1 MSPASWCRQSGPEC
15 GRAWRTRCTRS
26 SSPASSSARLP
37 ISPTA
42 RSTGCFPPP
51 RPAARSWPG
60 SGRPWWSPARRHH
73 RPPGPA
79 ASGMGRVSVGKALL
93 SEAEDDEAPGTTGS
107 SRLRGLRLRPWA
119 VVAIW
124 VVGVI
129 AAFACYLQ
137 LARTRA
143 VNSDGAG
150 QALQAWDMLH
160 GNLLLHGWLL
170 GDVSYYTTEV
180 PQYLLVELVRGLNQ
194 DVVHVAA
201 AMTYTLAT
209 LLAALLAKGNSTG
222 RQALVRVLIAVGIML
237 APQLTSGVNI
247 LLSSPD
253 HIGTSVPVMVVWLI
267 LDHARP
273 RWYVPVIAGVFLGW
287 ALIADMLV
295 LYIGVLPL
303 AVVCAIRVYRAV
315 AVERKPL
322 ASQWYELALG
332 AAALLGAAAA
342 VLALRV
348 IHAQGGFY
356 MPAPNAQFVQGGAAL
371 VHNLGITFEGLLLLG
386 GADFFGLRPTAGNVF
401 TMLHVVGVFLA
412 AWGTWLAARRFL
424 RDRDLVAQ
432 LLVTGVLIN
441 LAVYV
446 LSTRA
451 NVVSQ
456 TREIAPVLPFAAALA
471 GRLLDGRLRAA
482 KLMPLLLVVLL
493 GYLAGLV
500 HEISQPPVAAQNQQL
515 TSWLAARHLHTGLS
529 GYWESNVVTLTSGDR
544 VQIRLVKPSG
554 GRLVAG
560 HYESKADWYDPDRN
574 TANFVVIDPGV
585 TGYPGFTLERAV
597 LATFG
602 APART
607 YHVGSYTVLVWNENL
622 LGKLGSAT
630 APSGR

>member
-1 MSPASWCRQSGPEC
+1 M
-15 GRAWRTRCTRS
+15 
-26 SSPASSSARLP
+26 
-37 ISPTA
+37 I
-42 RSTGCFPPP
+42 
-51 RPAARSWPG
+51 
-60 SGRPWWSPARRHH
+60 
-73 RPPGPA
+73 
-79 ASGMGRVSVGKALL
+79 VGF
-93 SEAEDDEAPGTTGS
+93 
-107 SRLRGLRLRPWA
+107 
-119 VVAIW
+119 V
-124 VVGVI
+124 
-129 AAFACYLQ
+129 CYLQ
-137 LARTRA
+137 LSRTRA
-143 VNSDGAG
+143 VNSDGAD

-160 GNLLLHGWLL
+160 GNLLLRGWSL

-180 PQYLLVELVRGLNQ
+180 PQYALVEVLRGLNA

-209 LLAALLAKGNSTG
+209 LLAALLAKGTATG
-222 RQALVRVLIAVGIML
+222 RQALIRVLIAVGIML
-237 APQLTSGVNI
+237 APQLASGVNI

-273 RWYVPVIAGVFLGW
+273 RWYVPVIAGAFLGW

-295 LYIGVLPL
+295 LYIGVLPF

-386 GADFFGLRPTAGNVF
+386 GADFFGLRPTAGNLF
-401 TMLHVVGVFLA
+401 TMLHVAGVFLA

-432 LLVTGVLIN
+432 LLVTGVIIN

-456 TREIAPVLPFAAALA
+456 TREIAAVLPFSAALA
-471 GRLLDGRLRAA
+471 GRMLAGRLHAA
-482 KLMPLLLVVLL
+482 KLMPLLLVVLV
-493 GYLAGLV
+493 GYLVGLV

-529 GYWESNVVTLTSGDR
+529 GYWDSNIVTLTSGNQA
-544 VQIRLVKPSG
+544 QIRLVAPSG
-554 GRLVAG
+554 GRLVSST
-560 HYESKADWYDPDRN
+560 YETKADWYDPGRS
-574 TANFVVIDPGV
+574 TANFVVLSPGV
-585 TGYPGFTLERAV
+585 AGYPGFTLERAV

-602 APART
+602 KPART
-607 YHVGSYTVLVWNENL
+607 YHVGSYTILFWNENL
-622 LGKLGSAT
+622 LGKLGSPT